1 MDFNSSLKHFLL
13 SLSTNPSVLRANTLF
28 SAKENCRKD
37 SKRKLSSLKFSL
49 NLSLVSARS
58 QHLVGTLVFSHLV
71 FASVLAYVKARLFF
85 RVLFSLVSVFFCS
98 FVLSCQ
104 SSFVGLSLLSVVYVY
119 VCGGDPSVK
128 PAGNFSRPL

>member
-37 SKRKLSSLKFSL
+37 SKRKLSSLKYSL

-58 QHLVGTLVFSHLV
+58 QHLVGTLVFSHLA
-71 FASVLAYVKARLFF
+71 FCLRSRLRQSSFVIF

-128 PAGNFSRPL
+128 ACR

>member
-37 SKRKLSSLKFSL
+37 SKRKFSSLKYSL

-58 QHLVGTLVFSHLV
+58 QHLVGTLVFSHLA
-71 FASVLAYVKARLFF
+71 FCLRSRL
-85 RVLFSLVSVFFCS
+85 RQRS
-98 FVLSCQ
+98 FVLSRSVFSRVC
-104 SSFVGLSLLSVVYVY
+104 FLLLVCLVV
-119 VCGGDPSVK
+119 SVK
-128 PAGNFSRPL
+128 LRWSFPFVRGVCLCLWGGPFSKACR